1 MLILIRINKPIGV
14 DKAMNKILYLLMFFI
29 IVLSMSWIFHPHT
42 EIQSHDSN
50 VSLPTTKIDNNSKC
64 PGGFPACDLVKVARV
79 IDGDTLLTD
88 TSVRVR
94 FVGVDTPETVKP
106 NTPVQ
111 CYGPEASS
119 FTKKMLTGREVWLTY
134 KPDERLDKYGRTL
147 AYIWLDKGNGTFELF
162 DLMLIEQGYGR
173 AYTVFPFDPKL
184 ESKFVAAESQAKE
197 AKRGLWGAC
206 AT

>member
-1 MLILIRINKPIGV
+1 MRLYDTLFLLKLIF
-14 DKAMNKILYLLMFFI
+14 ILSLLTAGCI
-29 IVLSMSWIFHPHT
+29 SSQHAGLQNSG
-42 EIQSHDSN
+42 SN
-50 VSLPTTKIDNNSKC
+50 PVNTPVNAVSLPIAEANNNSKC
-64 PGGFPACDLVKVARV
+64 PGGFPTCDFVKVARV
-79 IDGDTLLTD
+79 IDGDTLLTN
-88 TSVRVR
+88 TSERVR

-147 AYIWLDKGNGTFELF
+147 AYIWLDTGNGTFELF
-162 DLMLIEQGYGR
+162 DLMLIEQGYGH
-173 AYTVFPFDPKL
+173 AYRVFPFDPKL
-184 ESKFVAAESQAKE
+184 ESEFVAAESRAKE

-206 AT
+206 VT